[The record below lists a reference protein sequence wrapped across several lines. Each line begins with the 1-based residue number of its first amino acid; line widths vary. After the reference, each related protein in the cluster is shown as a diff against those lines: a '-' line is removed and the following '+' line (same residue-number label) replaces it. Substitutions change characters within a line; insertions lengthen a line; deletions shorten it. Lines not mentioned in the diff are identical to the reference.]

1 MSTWPQRERP
11 RERLRELGPSALSD
25 SELLAVLLG
34 TGSQR
39 ENAVEVGRRIL
50 SASGGI
56 EQIAR
61 QGLGSLASIDGV
73 GEAKAAR
80 LIAALELGVRAFE
93 QAGRKAAWQ
102 SRFSCSAD
110 IHGAY
115 KARLS
120 VLQQEVFLVVGLN
133 NKNEVKRELI
143 VAKGSVNECRVEPR
157 EVFRPMIAEA
167 AARLI
172 LIHNHPS
179 GDPEPSPDDV
189 RLTKRLSSIG
199 ELIGIPI
206 LDHIVIGRRSY
217 SSMRDLGILDAP
229 SV

>member
-1 MSTWPQRERP
+1 M
-11 RERLRELGPSALSD
+11 RELGPSALSD
-25 SELLAVLLG
+25 SELLAVVLG
-34 TGSQR
+34 TGSQK

-50 SASGGI
+50 AALGGVEHI
-56 EQIAR
+56 GR
-61 QGLGSLASIDGV
+61 HGLGSIAAIDGV

-80 LIAALELGVRAFE
+80 IIAAVELGVRAFE
-93 QAGRKAAWQ
+93 QVGRKAAWK
-102 SRFSCSAD
+102 SRFGCSAD
-110 IHGAY
+110 IYVAY

-120 VLQQEVFLVVGLN
+120 VLQHEVFLVVGLN
-133 NKNEVKRELI
+133 NKNEVTRELI
-143 VAKGSVNECRVEPR
+143 VAIGSVNECRVEPR

-167 AARLI
+167 AARVI

-189 RLTKRLSSIG
+189 KLTKRLCSIG

-206 LDHIVIGRRSY
+206 LDHIVIGGKSY

-229 SV
+229 SI